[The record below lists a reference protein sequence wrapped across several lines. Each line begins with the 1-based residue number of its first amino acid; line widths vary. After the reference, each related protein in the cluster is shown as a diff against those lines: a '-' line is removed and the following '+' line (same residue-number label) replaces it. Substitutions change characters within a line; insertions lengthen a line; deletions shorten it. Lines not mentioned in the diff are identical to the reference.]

1 MWTNGEVQTNQQ
13 STHLDVYDNMLK
25 LLNMFLFIDGIVS
38 NHAYSITKVVKTL
51 TECGDEVKLLS
62 IRELYQKAFCRLQMK
77 CKLSFKADSHDL
89 HLMCAAAADG
99 CVSTEIGNFQFFR
112 TTLFC
117 RSCTRQIQLV

>member
-51 TECGDEVKLLS
+51 TECGDEVKLLR
-62 IRELYQKAFCRLQMK
+62 IREL
-77 CKLSFKADSHDL
+77 
-89 HLMCAAAADG
+89 
-99 CVSTEIGNFQFFR
+99 
-112 TTLFC
+112 
-117 RSCTRQIQLV
+117 